1 MARILRGDIV
11 WADLNPVR
19 GREQAGLRPVLILS
33 EDVFNEHS
41 GTVIVVAITSQP
53 QRAGFPLT
61 YELIGSD
68 LPDLQKRSWIKISQI
83 RTLSVERLGK
93 KIGRI
98 KPEELDLIIEGLNEI
113 LSP

>member
-11 WADLNPVR
+11 WADLNPVK

-41 GTVIVVAITSQP
+41 GTVIAVAITSQP

-61 YELIGSD
+61 CELVGSG
-68 LPDLQKRSWIKISQI
+68 LSKPSWVKISQI
-83 RTLSVERLGK
+83 RTLSVERIGK
-93 KIGRI
+93 RIGKVR
-98 KPEELDLIIEGLNEI
+98 PEELDIIIEGLNEI
-113 LSP
+113 LGA